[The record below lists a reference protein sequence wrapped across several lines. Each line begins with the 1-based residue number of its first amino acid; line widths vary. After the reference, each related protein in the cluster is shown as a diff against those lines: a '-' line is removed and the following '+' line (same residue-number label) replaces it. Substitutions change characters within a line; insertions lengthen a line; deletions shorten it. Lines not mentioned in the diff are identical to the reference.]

1 MAATSMNDIKSRIKS
16 VSSTMQITKAM
27 ELVATSK
34 LRRAKARL
42 ESSRPFCK
50 SLGESIER
58 IICADDTKDSVW
70 SGEPKSAR
78 TLYVV
83 IAGDRGLAG
92 GYNSNV
98 FRLTDSLAADTDAIY
113 LPIGK
118 KALEHYR
125 GRGYEIYSEAFEYVD
140 DVSVGDSFAIADS
153 ICQGYLAGEI
163 GSVVLVY
170 TRFDSMLS
178 QTPKSLALLPLTL
191 DKKADPTHYDP
202 LFEGEY
208 EELLLKIVPSYVGG
222 IIYSTVCEAV
232 ASELGARR
240 CAMESANKNAGEI
253 IDTLTLQFNR
263 ARQAVITQE
272 ITEIVSGSEAL

>member
-1 MAATSMNDIKSRIKS
+1 MYSVIRDIVKNNTDASLPYLTSVRK
-16 VSSTMQITKAM
+16 
-27 ELVATSK
+27 
-34 LRRAKARL
+34 
-42 ESSRPFCK
+42 
-50 SLGESIER
+50 GEKKIAY
-58 IICADDTKDSVW
+58 I
-70 SGEPKSAR
+70 
-78 TLYVV
+78 V

-98 FRLTDSLAADTDAIY
+98 FRLVDTLADGTDAIY

-125 GRGYEIYSEAFEYVD
+125 SKGYEVYSESFEYVD
-140 DVSVGDSFAIADS
+140 DISVGDSFEISDAICKA
-153 ICQGYLAGEI
+153 YLAGEI
-163 GSVVLVY
+163 GSVVIVY

-178 QTPKSLALLPLTL
+178 QTPKYKQLLPLTL
-191 DKKADPTHYDP
+191 DKNAKESHYDP

-208 EELLLKIVPSYVGG
+208 EELLARIVPNYIGG

-272 ITEIVSGSEAL
+272 ITEIGSGSEAL

>member
-1 MAATSMNDIKSRIKS
+1 
-16 VSSTMQITKAM
+16 MQITKAM

-58 IICADDTKDSVW
+58 IICADDTSESIW
-70 SGEPKSAR
+70 ACAPESAR

-98 FRLTDSLAADTDAIY
+98 FRLVDTLADGTDAIY

-125 GRGYEIYSEAFEYVD
+125 SKGYEVYSESFEYVD
-140 DVSVGDSFAIADS
+140 DISVGDSFEISDAICKA
-153 ICQGYLAGEI
+153 YLAGEI
-163 GSVVLVY
+163 GSVVIVY

-178 QTPKSLALLPLTL
+178 QTPKYKQLLPLTL
-191 DKKADPTHYDP
+191 DKNAKESHYDP

-208 EELLLKIVPSYVGG
+208 EELLAKIVPNYIGG